1 MAEAQEK
8 PREIPYV
15 AAIADGLRAVMREQP
30 DAFIA
35 GEDVAE
41 AGGVYGYF
49 QGLLKE
55 FGPDRVVDTPISEE
69 GIVGLGVGAAATG
82 CRPIIDVMFM
92 DFMGECMDE
101 ITNQLAKM
109 RYMFGGRATL
119 PVTVLSMAGAGA
131 NLAAQHSQSLEA
143 WICHVPGLKVTMAS
157 TPYDAKGLI
166 IGAARDDNPVFV
178 ILNKMS
184 LAMMGH
190 VPEEPYAIPLGEAN
204 IVREGTNYTIIAFGR
219 MVHEALAAAEELT
232 KLGIDAEVIDPR
244 TLQPFDTDTA
254 VASMKKTHR
263 ASRARGGAFR
273 RLRRRNRRATA
284 GTGLR
289 LSRCA
294 HRPGGC
300 AVLAGTLQPRAG
312 IALRSQRRPH
322 RGGGEETARPV
333 VAPEFRSRHAH
344 GRPTR
349 GSAWH
354 GRQSGVRK
362 GRAPPRRPARCST
375 TRKNGPMGRV
385 PPAPLRRR
393 PGIAYLAIPQYRCRR
408 ARGPGQPQDPRR
420 HGRPPPG

>member
-101 ITNQLAKM
+101 ITNQPAKM

-143 WICHVPGLKVTMAS
+143 WICHIPGLKVTMAS

-166 IGAARDDNPVFV
+166 ISAARDDNPVFV

-184 LAMMGH
+184 LGMKGH
-190 VPEEPYAIPLGEAN
+190 VPEESYAIPLGEAN

-219 MVHEALAAAEELT
+219 MVHEALAAAEELS

-263 ASRARGGAFR
+263 AMIVHEAVRFGGFGAEIAAQLQELAFDYLDAPVARVGAPFSPVPFSPALESHYVPNADR
-273 RLRRRNRRATA
+273 IVAEAKKQL
-284 GTGLR
+284 GL
-289 LSRCA
+289 
-294 HRPGGC
+294 
-300 AVLAGTLQPRAG
+300 
-312 IALRSQRRPH
+312 
-322 RGGGEETARPV
+322 
-333 VAPEFRSRHAH
+333 
-344 GRPTR
+344 
-349 GSAWH
+349 
-354 GRQSGVRK
+354 
-362 GRAPPRRPARCST
+362 
-375 TRKNGPMGRV
+375 
-385 PPAPLRRR
+385 
-393 PGIAYLAIPQYRCRR
+393 
-408 ARGPGQPQDPRR
+408 
-420 HGRPPPG
+420 